1 MWTAGESNRL
11 FYYSK
16 EGSKLKTVNIKL
28 TMEMFPSSVFETLNF
43 ELLKVREISY
53 EN

>member
-11 FYYSK
+11 FVTEEVS
-16 EGSKLKTVNIKL
+16 ELKTVNIKL
-28 TMEMFPSSVFETLNF
+28 TMEMFPSSVFETFNF